1 MLLLKGKKVVRLEY
15 EAYVPMATR
24 EFEKLC
30 EGVRER
36 WRGRDVHAV
45 TVHHRDGSQDAGFTQ
60 PFREKLA
67 PLIVIMLLSDNRLW

>member
-24 EFEKLC
+24 ELERLC

-36 WRGRDVHAV
+36 WRDVHAV
-45 TVHHRDGSQDAGFTQ
+45 AVHHRDGSQDAGFTQ
-60 PFREKLA
+60 PFREKFP
-67 PLIVIMLLSDNRLW
+67 PLIVSMLSE